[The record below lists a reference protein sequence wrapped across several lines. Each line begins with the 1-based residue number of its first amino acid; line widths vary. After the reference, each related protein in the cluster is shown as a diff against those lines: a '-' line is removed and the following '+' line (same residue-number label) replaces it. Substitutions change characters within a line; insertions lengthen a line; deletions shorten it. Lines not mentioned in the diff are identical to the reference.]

1 MLIGSTLVLGAFGAP
16 VRPERRDYNV
26 GPGQDFATIGATPLA
41 FLEPGD
47 TIRVHPLPDGAAY
60 HEKFVL
66 SGPGGSEAA
75 PVTLQGVPD
84 PVTGALPVV
93 DGVNAVAPTNLNWPT
108 GQRSLVQVGGA
119 NVPAGV
125 PTHIIID
132 SMRLQNAKP
141 PATFTHWN
149 GEVMTYAENAAC
161 VWIQNGGMI
170 TIRNSE
176 LYDCGNLIFITG
188 PTGTHDIFVEGN
200 HIRGGG
206 IPASSQEHNTYTE
219 ALGLTFSE
227 NFFDLGCAGCQ
238 GSNLKDRSG
247 GLTVRNN
254 WFYGGNRNLDLVD
267 SQTPEILG
275 DPRYRDTY
283 VYGNVLM
290 QPIQEQPL
298 NRQMVHYGGDSGN
311 FSRYR
316 KGTLHLYYNT
326 IVSYRPDATTLIRLS
341 SPDETADV
349 VNNIVVVTEAGSTL
363 EISADLQGTIAMG
376 NNFLKPG
383 WVDAFTPTGGGS
395 VTNEDSIEAEEPG
408 FADPSWETTYD
419 FELASG
425 SPCVAHARPLQPDEP
440 PPELEYVRHQQT
452 RPRLGILDLGAF
464 EHKNATQ
471 RHQRDFNVG
480 PGQDFAA
487 IGDTPLA
494 NLEPGDTI
502 RLHPLPDGAA
512 YHEKFVLSGVGGSE
526 ASPVTLQGVPDPA
539 TGALP
544 VIDAIDAV
552 TPTQLHFTAEL
563 RSVIQVGAAVIPA
576 GVPSHITI
584 DSVRIQNAR
593 PPYRFTRW
601 NGIEEFYADNA
612 ACIWIHTGSSISVRN
627 SELHNCGNG
636 LFIGGN
642 VPSDILIE
650 GNHIWGG
657 GIPFSPFEHNSYTSA
672 LGITFTGNFYDV
684 GCADCLGSNLKDRS
698 AGVTI
703 NYNWFYGG
711 NRNLDLVDSGSP
723 EIYQDPS
730 YRDTYVYGNVLMQPI
745 QEQPLNRQMVH
756 YGGDS
761 GNFSRYRK
769 GTLHL
774 YYNTI
779 VSYRPD
785 ATTLLLLD
793 TNDESADVVNNII
806 LTTAPGSTLEIS
818 ASLQG
823 QTSLENNFIKPGWF
837 PAFEPGAEPGTVTS
851 EGNIELDEPGFLD
864 PQWATSYNFDLAPS
878 SPCVGHARP
887 LEPGQPVPEQ
897 EYVRNEMGGWGHT
910 RPRRAAQDLGALESV
925 ESAAQNAN
933 LTAALSPEEHRAMA
947 LEAWR
952 RWRKKGAGAR

>member
-1 MLIGSTLVLGAFGAP
+1 MRAVLVGSTLVVGAFGAP
-16 VRPERRDYNV
+16 VRPQRRDYNV

-47 TIRVHPLPDGAAY
+47 TIRVHPHPDGAAY

-149 GEVMTYAENAAC
+149 GEVMTYADNAAC

-326 IVSYRPDATTLIRLS
+326 IVSYRPDATTL
-341 SPDETADV
+341 
-349 VNNIVVVTEAGSTL
+349 
-363 EISADLQGTIAMG
+363 
-376 NNFLKPG
+376 
-383 WVDAFTPTGGGS
+383 
-395 VTNEDSIEAEEPG
+395 
-408 FADPSWETTYD
+408 
-419 FELASG
+419 
-425 SPCVAHARPLQPDEP
+425 
-440 PPELEYVRHQQT
+440 
-452 RPRLGILDLGAF
+452 
-464 EHKNATQ
+464 
-471 RHQRDFNVG
+471 
-480 PGQDFAA
+480 
-487 IGDTPLA
+487 
-494 NLEPGDTI
+494 
-502 RLHPLPDGAA
+502 
-512 YHEKFVLSGVGGSE
+512 
-526 ASPVTLQGVPDPA
+526 
-539 TGALP
+539 
-544 VIDAIDAV
+544 
-552 TPTQLHFTAEL
+552 
-563 RSVIQVGAAVIPA
+563 
-576 GVPSHITI
+576 
-584 DSVRIQNAR
+584 
-593 PPYRFTRW
+593 
-601 NGIEEFYADNA
+601 
-612 ACIWIHTGSSISVRN
+612 
-627 SELHNCGNG
+627 
-636 LFIGGN
+636 
-642 VPSDILIE
+642 
-650 GNHIWGG
+650 
-657 GIPFSPFEHNSYTSA
+657 
-672 LGITFTGNFYDV
+672 
-684 GCADCLGSNLKDRS
+684 
-698 AGVTI
+698 
-703 NYNWFYGG
+703 
-711 NRNLDLVDSGSP
+711 
-723 EIYQDPS
+723 
-730 YRDTYVYGNVLMQPI
+730 
-745 QEQPLNRQMVH
+745 
-756 YGGDS
+756 
-761 GNFSRYRK
+761 
-769 GTLHL
+769 
-774 YYNTI
+774 
-779 VSYRPD
+779 
-785 ATTLLLLD
+785 LLLD
-793 TNDESADVVNNII
+793 TNDETADVVNNII

-823 QTSLENNFIKPGWF
+823 HTSLENNFIKPGWF

-925 ESAAQNAN
+925 ASAAQNAN
-933 LTAALSPEEHRAMA
+933 LTTALSPEQHRAMA

-952 RWRKKGAGAR
+952 RWRKKEAGAR